1 MLNLEPCIA
10 RRGLTFKERILMTI
24 SDSGRGDAPPPDS
37 LFDYDPPTP
46 KGKRATY
53 QDVLDA
59 PPNMVA
65 EIVYGTLY
73 THPRPAS
80 PHARAGTGISA
91 LVGVPFDYGQDG
103 PGGWWIVYE
112 PELHL
117 GDHIVVPD
125 LAGWRRARMPQY
137 PDAAYFELAPDWV
150 CEVLSPSTR
159 ALDRGAKQA
168 IYAREGVQHLWLV
181 DPGAKTL
188 EAFELR
194 KRRWVLLKQLAG
206 NAQVSVPPFDA
217 ITFSLADLWI
227 NPRAPGADPN
237 EA

>member
-1 MLNLEPCIA
+1 MLNRTLGMA

-37 LFDYDPPTP
+37 PFDYEPAAP

-65 EIVYGTLY
+65 EIAYGTLY
-73 THPRPAS
+73 THPRPAT
-80 PHARAGTGISA
+80 PHAWAGSGLKSA
-91 LVGVPFDYGQDG
+91 LGPPFNFSRGG

-112 PELHL
+112 PEVHL
-117 GDHIVVPD
+117 SDDIVVPD
-125 LAGWRRARMPQY
+125 IAGWRRENLPEF

-159 ALDRGAKQA
+159 SLDRGAKQA
-168 IYAREGVQHLWLV
+168 IYAREGVRYLWLV
-181 DPGAKTL
+181 DPGARTL

-194 KRRWVLLKQLAG
+194 EGPWVLLKQLAD

-227 NPRAPGADPN
+227 NSSTHETDDDG
-237 EA
+237 